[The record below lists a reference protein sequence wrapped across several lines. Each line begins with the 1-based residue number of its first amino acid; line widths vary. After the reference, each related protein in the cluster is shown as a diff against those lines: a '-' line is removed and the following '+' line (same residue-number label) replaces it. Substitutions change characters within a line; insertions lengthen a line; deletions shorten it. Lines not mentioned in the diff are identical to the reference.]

1 MNRYH
6 LMFFLLFG
14 CLYACV
20 STRYKNEITYLDYRY
35 ESVKKREASQFS
47 VEVWQDSV
55 LTRRYHRLGSGKHY
69 LTRQFI
75 PKAGRLH
82 CILEERFYPDGTL
95 QSQYTLKGEG
105 YQIGP
110 QQEWHPNGQLKQEY
124 LSPGQEGY
132 WRRWYPNGQLQLRFH
147 YRKGVRQGWQS
158 YWNEDGTMLYQRYEG
173 EFAEGD
179 PEFEI
184 IRTPFEGLETSQIP
198 FDIPPRFSNRVC
210 EVDFFGFNYPKI
222 ARDAGITGTLYF
234 WVYVDEMGKVLDYQI
249 KKSIHPILDNS
260 VIRRVFNC
268 GYTPGTKAQNPIAG
282 WVLQRQYF
290 STPY

>member
-1 MNRYH
+1 MI
-6 LMFFLLFG
+6 FLLFG

-20 STRYKNEITYLDYRY
+20 STRYKTEITYLDYRY
-35 ESVKKREASQFS
+35 ESAKKREASQFS

-55 LTRRYHRLGSGKHY
+55 LTRRYHRLVSGKHY

-95 QSQYTLKGEG
+95 QYQYTLKGEG

-147 YRKGVRQGWQS
+147 YRKGVRHGWQS
-158 YWNEDGTMLYQRYEG
+158 YWKEDGTLLYQCYEG
-173 EFAEGD
+173 EFVEGD
-179 PEFEI
+179 P
-184 IRTPFEGLETSQIP
+184 GLEIFDRPFLGAQTSQES
-198 FDIPPRFSNRVC
+198 FDRKPHLSNRVC
-210 EVDFFGFNYPKI
+210 EGDLLEFSYPKI
-222 ARDAGITGTLYF
+222 AREVGIMGRCKV
-234 WVYVDEMGKVLDYQI
+234 WVYVDEMGQVLDYEI
-249 KKSIHPILDNS
+249 KQSIHPILDIS
-260 VIRRVFNC
+260 VIRRLFNC
-268 GYTPGTKAQNPIAG
+268 EYPPEITAQKPTAG
-282 WVLQRQYF
+282 WGLEQFRF